1 MTINVVSALDAIGK
15 IDPNV
20 PQVGDFNISLCDIEH
35 GSGAVYNIA
44 NFITELHLFEDI
56 ERIGVT
62 GWVQLKDD
70 VNLIQSGIILGEELL
85 WLKFETAGSKQ
96 AYPNFAVDYSKDPLY
111 VHKVEEIRA
120 PVVRQGGATTQTF
133 LEYRLH
139 FCSTDMIT
147 NDRMRISKTYQG
159 LISEIIPKILGKDLQ
174 TKKNYECAETE
185 GLHHYIA
192 PNVHPFDAILEL
204 AKHAQ
209 APTGKLCKGPQWA
222 ISENMFKGMH
232 TDFAFFETSAR
243 QTKSDGGFF
252 FMPLQRKAAG
262 GRDFTITL
270 QNAASTGG
278 AGKPRGA
285 YTGFTRLML
294 TSKSFNFTNNGDK
307 WGTVG
312 EGVWAA
318 KHLRHNGV
326 KKSYAIYEHDY
337 LEHLTNKITSELS
350 ETPVYWPGNAKKV
363 SEYPD
368 AKIFFSSS
376 SGNPL
381 DKGDSIISQR
391 NKRAMYPWADPTAD
405 LALLRQMQTG
415 HMLGYQRIQAE
426 MYGLSGLQI
435 GKMCDCDFPPIGMSS
450 DSPARTGIPDSRKVW
465 PNRNNNR
472 WMVSKLGH
480 HLVSAASKP
489 EYTTTVELVN
499 TFAETEKTLPVWGAL
514 GGGPAHQAGPAGRGF
529 GRGSGH

>member
-15 IDPNV
+15 IDPNT
-20 PQVGDFNISLCDIEH
+20 PMAGDFNISLCDIEH

-85 WLKFETAGSKQ
+85 WLKFETAGSKRV
-96 AYPNFAVDYSKDPLY
+96 YPNFAVDYSKNPLY

-159 LISEIIPKILGKDLQ
+159 GIFDIVDKILDKDLQ
-174 TKKNYECAETE
+174 TKKNYEVTKTE
-185 GLHHYIA
+185 GLFHYIA
-192 PNVHPFDAILEL
+192 PNIHPFDAILEL
-204 AKHAQ
+204 TKHAQ
-209 APTGKLCKGPQWA
+209 CIDSLAVKGPQTA
-222 ISENMFKGMH
+222 VTENMFNGYN
-232 TDFAFFETSAR
+232 TDFVFFETSSR
-243 QTKSDGGFF
+243 QNPTDGGFF
-252 FMPLQRKAAG
+252 FVPLQRRALANN
-262 GRDFTITL
+262 DFTITL
-270 QNAASTGG
+270 QNAASTAG
-278 AGKPRGA
+278 AGPNPPGKHP
-285 YTGFTRLML
+285 GFTRLML

-307 WGTVG
+307 WETVG

-318 KHLRHNGV
+318 KHFRHNGV

-450 DSPARTGIPDSRKVW
+450 GSPGETGIPDSRKLW

-480 HLVSAASKP
+480 HIVSAANKP

-514 GGGPAHQAGPAGRGF
+514 GSGPVTA
-529 GRGSGH
+529 